1 MNSCEYA
8 IFDLINNVEK
18 TSLLIKANK
27 ILHLNTN
34 INKKLIFVYSGP
46 KVGSTS
52 IVSSLRIF
60 GINQCSIIHMHDEE
74 MLKVLGHIDG
84 ITINEIILFNK
95 YLGRDVYVIDV
106 YRSPIE
112 RKISAYFEKIGVYHF
127 NNTDAKV
134 NTYNIHKIINR
145 FNKIMPHLATGDHFI
160 DRYNITIP
168 EKFDFDNKYLL
179 VQQNG
184 INYIKLRLKDSD
196 IWSTILTKLF
206 GFKICMVKDY
216 ETSNKPIKD
225 IYTAFKNIYRIPV
238 NLLNDINNCKY
249 LNYFYSP
256 SELKEYYNHW
266 LQLSTTDFISYTLE
280 EYKMYEELTIE
291 NSHMDYIQ
299 LDHYMDEGC
308 LCDACNSKRSLIANQ
323 LLNGKVV
330 RDHIHHLEANKEFY
344 SKRIIQAAKIKKNII
359 QVQIKSKNFKQD
371 MKNIVTGCSRNYIS

>member
-1 MNSCEYA
+1 MISNETTV
-8 IFDLINNVEK
+8 FEFINNVQK
-18 TSLLIKANK
+18 KALLTKANE
-27 ILHLNTN
+27 ILHLNKN

-52 IVSSLRIF
+52 VVSSLRIF
-60 GINQCSIIHMHDEE
+60 GINKCAIIHIHDEE
-74 MLKVLGHIDG
+74 MLRVLGHVNG

-112 RKISAYFEKIGVYHF
+112 RKISTYFEKIGAYHF
-127 NNTDAKV
+127 NNTDEKV

-145 FNKIMPHLATGDHFI
+145 FNKIMPHLAIGDHFT
-160 DRYNITIP
+160 DKYNITIP
-168 EKFDFDNKYLL
+168 GCFDFVNKYLL
-179 VQQNG
+179 VKQNG
-184 INYIKLRLKDSD
+184 INYIKLRLKDAN
-196 IWSTILTKLF
+196 IWSTILTKLL

-216 ETSNKPIKD
+216 ESSNKPIKD
-225 IYTAFKNIYRIPV
+225 LYIAFKNTYRIPL

-266 LQLSTTDFISYTLE
+266 LQLSTTNFISYSPE
-280 EYKMYEELTIE
+280 QYKMYEELTIE

-299 LDHYMDEGC
+299 LNHYMDEGC
-308 LCDACNSKRSLIANQ
+308 LCEACNIKRKSISNN

-330 RDHIHHLEANKEFY
+330 TDHIHHSDAIKEMNK
-344 SKRIIQAAKIKKNII
+344 KRLIRKKIMNQPKG
-359 QVQIKSKNFKQD
+359 KNFKND
-371 MKNIVTGCSRNYIS
+371 MNNIVNIRKR

>member
-1 MNSCEYA
+1 MNSNELT
-8 IFDLINNVEK
+8 IFDFINNIDK
-18 TSLLIKANK
+18 ISLLIKANE

-34 INKKLIFVYSGP
+34 TNKKLIFVYSGP

-52 IVSSLRIF
+52 VVSSLRIF
-60 GINQCSIIHMHDEE
+60 GINQCNIIHLHDEE
-74 MLKVLGHIDG
+74 MLRVLGHIDG

-95 YLGRDVYVIDV
+95 YLGRDIYVIDI
-106 YRSPIE
+106 YRTPIE

-134 NTYNIHKIINR
+134 NTYNINKIINR
-145 FNKIMPHLATGDHFI
+145 FNKIMLHLAMGDHFI
-160 DRYNITIP
+160 DKYNITIP
-168 EKFDFDNKYLL
+168 EKFDFINKYLL

-196 IWSTILTKLF
+196 IWSTILTKLL

-216 ETSNKPIKD
+216 ESCNKPIKD
-225 IYTAFKNIYRIPV
+225 IYTAFKNTYRIPV

-256 SELKEYYNHW
+256 AELKEYYNHW
-266 LQLSTTDFISYTLE
+266 LKLSTTDFISYTPE
-280 EYKMYEELTIE
+280 QYKMYEELTIE

-299 LDHYMDEGC
+299 LDHYMDAGC
-308 LCDACNSKRSLIANQ
+308 LCEACNSKRSLIANQ

-330 RDHIHHLEANKEFY
+330 RDHIHHLEAKKEFC
-344 SKRIIQAAKIKKNII
+344 SIRTIQAEKIKKNII
-359 QVQIKSKNFKQD
+359 LVQKKSKNFKQD
-371 MKNIVTGCSRNYIS
+371 MKNIITGRSHNYIS